1 MITRHYYAIR
11 DIPLLIFKGISL
23 GIREG
28 DVMKRK
34 NGKTV
39 RLMLSEELYEAVQE
53 QAAEEFRTVP
63 KQIIQ
68 ILREKFCIR

>member
-1 MITRHYYAIR
+1 
-11 DIPLLIFKGISL
+11 
-23 GIREG
+23 
-28 DVMKRK
+28 MKRK

>member
-1 MITRHYYAIR
+1 MT
-11 DIPLLIFKGISL
+11 FKGISL
-23 GIREG
+23 KIREG

-39 RLMLSEELYEAVQE
+39 RLLLSEELYEAVQE